1 MFQKVG
7 GYESESK
14 ELKNSNAEWM
24 FDCEGQVGKCAD
36 LTREV
41 EELKSKKKY
50 LNMDTRCPHIQGV
63 EVNLNLALQ
72 GWLEGS
78 CSDSYDWY
86 GDWKWGEGKEA
97 MFYKELCTKV
107 QNEMNTNEEM
117 KKAIDTMIYHETC
130 ELLAEYDDKK
140 WVEFYKEEEEEYQ
153 CEYGDCPIKGEDNTD
168 VHAFGCVRLCE
179 EHGKGQCV
187 GTSEEDNC
195 SICEEDNE

>member
-1 MFQKVG
+1 
-7 GYESESK
+7 
-14 ELKNSNAEWM
+14 M
-24 FDCEGQVGKCAD
+24 FDWEGQMGKCAD

-63 EVNLNLALQ
+63 ELNMNLALQ
-72 GWLEGS
+72 CWLEGS

-86 GDWKWGEGKEA
+86 ADWKWGEGKEA
-97 MFYKELCTKV
+97 MFYQELCTKV
-107 QNEMNTNEEM
+107 QNEMNTNEEL
-117 KKAIDTMIYHETC
+117 KEAIDTIIYQETC

-140 WVEFYKEEEEEYQ
+140 WVEFYKEEEEEEEEYQ
-153 CEYGDCPIKGEDNTD
+153 CEYGECPIKGEENTD
-168 VHAFGCVRLCE
+168 VHAFGCVRLCK

-195 SICEEDNE
+195 SICDEEESDKEGGGDKL